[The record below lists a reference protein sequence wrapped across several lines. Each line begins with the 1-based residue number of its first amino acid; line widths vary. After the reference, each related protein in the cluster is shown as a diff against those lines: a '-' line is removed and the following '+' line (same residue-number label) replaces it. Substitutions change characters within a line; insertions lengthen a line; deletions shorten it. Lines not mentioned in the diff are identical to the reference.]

1 MTTTL
6 FHCLSFEDADAGI
19 AFLTAIGFAEV
30 AVFRNADDP
39 SVVEHAQFRW
49 GDRGAVMFGSVRRD
63 AGADTA
69 DAAESEDT
77 EDAAAGT
84 QSGYQ
89 RRVGAA
95 ACYCVVDTDD
105 EVDAVYARAVAAG
118 AAGVQR
124 PQNPPYGGRDC
135 LVRDAEGNQW
145 SFGSYPGESA

>member
-49 GDRGAVMFGSVRRD
+49 GDRGAVMFGSARRD
-63 AGADTA
+63 VGA
-69 DAAESEDT
+69 DAASA
-77 EDAAAGT
+77 EDAGT
-84 QSGYQ
+84 GPQPGYQ

-118 AAGVQR
+118 ATGVQR

>member
-6 FHCLSFEDADAGI
+6 FHCLSFADADAGI
-19 AFLTAIGFAEV
+19 AFLKAIGFAEV

-49 GDRGAVMFGSVRRD
+49 GERGAVMFGSARRD
-63 AGADTA
+63 AGGDSS
-69 DAAESEDT
+69 D
-77 EDAAAGT
+77 AGT
-84 QSGYQ
+84 GSQSGFE

-105 EVDAVYARAVAAG
+105 EVDAVYARAIAAG
-118 AAGVQR
+118 ATGVQR
-124 PQNPPYGGRDC
+124 PGNPPYGGREC

-145 SFGSYPGESA
+145 SFGSYPGEPA